1 LGTPILTALTLAERS
16 TPSTV
21 AADLSPDAGL
31 RQAKIALIDFDGADF
46 DQRRERSE
54 NVGPSENKGQ
64 LAG

>member
-1 LGTPILTALTLAERS
+1 
-16 TPSTV
+16 V
-21 AADLSPDAGL
+21 ATDLSPDAGL